1 MLKDCNILTAIAIC
15 LMIVVPLQSVTQADV
30 VNYFADTQSGAT
42 AINTEAYQT
51 QALSLETTILLW
63 DMLYNSTSSDVL
75 KLVDEFFRDQMH
87 RVIYN
92 RYILT
97 KTELS
102 DLKTFTSHLPKEDFN
117 LYLKSIPIRNM
128 RLFLIQVIL
137 NNKTNALKDLD
148 AFRDQLT
155 NNDIL
160 MSYLCN
166 VKRSTILNHLN
177 QYQDLIEFNATQVM
191 VEAATTTKN
200 PEFFNALGD
209 LLISKK
215 EKDYD
220 KIINCYLLGNDFQ
233 TATSCLGFIQHYS
246 ADQRIYICEKAEEYS
261 MAYNICKVAYPDNY
275 RELSRLARLA
285 EETDEAINYFKL
297 DKDVSSL
304 YEAYIIAEQT
314 GNPIKN
320 AILANMPDSTAYR
333 LANAY
338 SEINKYYKAYE
349 VTSVRLAND
358 KSLVISIC
366 LLAANELL
374 EADPYAYGQAAALF
388 EQGGDYRQAALCY
401 SKAKELRKAITN
413 AEKINPKPYDML
425 IDLYTE
431 VGDKDKVNQYLDYL
445 YIHDPGL
452 YVAYYAKNGKT
463 MELRTKAIGDQ
474 RYSIAIQTYG
484 DYQSLNET
492 EKDELMDL
500 YQKAGDKKGLS
511 NLMNQRISDLLE
523 HKKSLS
529 ISDFDT
535 LIQYYSLMGNT
546 AKVTEYQNKA
556 NARKAD
562 IAKAEKFWIGKSYS
576 FSSKQVYGDMFWNYQ
591 IMPDHKASEKTEDYY
606 YYDGVKG
613 PSSYRTNELTW
624 EVDQFDLNVLKLSN
638 GKKLVNK
645 DGKVSLIQ

>member
-1 MLKDCNILTAIAIC
+1 
-15 LMIVVPLQSVTQADV
+15 
-30 VNYFADTQSGAT
+30 
-42 AINTEAYQT
+42 
-51 QALSLETTILLW
+51 
-63 DMLYNSTSSDVL
+63 
-75 KLVDEFFRDQMH
+75 
-87 RVIYN
+87 
-92 RYILT
+92 
-97 KTELS
+97 
-102 DLKTFTSHLPKEDFN
+102 
-117 LYLKSIPIRNM
+117 
-128 RLFLIQVIL
+128 
-137 NNKTNALKDLD
+137 
-148 AFRDQLT
+148 
-155 NNDIL
+155 
-160 MSYLCN
+160 
-166 VKRSTILNHLN
+166 
-177 QYQDLIEFNATQVM
+177 
-191 VEAATTTKN
+191 
-200 PEFFNALGD
+200 
-209 LLISKK
+209 
-215 EKDYD
+215 
-220 KIINCYLLGNDFQ
+220 
-233 TATSCLGFIQHYS
+233 
-246 ADQRIYICEKAEEYS
+246 
-261 MAYNICKVAYPDNY
+261 
-275 RELSRLARLA
+275 
-285 EETDEAINYFKL
+285 
-297 DKDVSSL
+297 
-304 YEAYIIAEQT
+304 
-314 GNPIKN
+314 
-320 AILANMPDSTAYR
+320 
-333 LANAY
+333 
-338 SEINKYYKAYE
+338 
-349 VTSVRLAND
+349 
-358 KSLVISIC
+358 
-366 LLAANELL
+366 
-374 EADPYAYGQAAALF
+374 
-388 EQGGDYRQAALCY
+388 
-401 SKAKELRKAITN
+401 
-413 AEKINPKPYDML
+413 ML

-562 IAKAEKFWIGKSYS
+562 IAKAEKFWIGKSNS